1 MNINEIHFIREILVT
16 NYLGTAVR
24 TMQTS
29 EANPSSLH
37 PHLRDVAFYDVA
49 AVTKL
54 YAELGGGRREGAEFG
69 STVILPTRSRWANL
83 SRITSADVRIIPAP
97 DAVSG
102 INEPDARSEPVNS
115 KIR

>member
-29 EANPSSLH
+29 DANPDSLH
-37 PHLRDVAFYDVA
+37 PNLRDVAFYDVA

-54 YAELGGGRREGAEFG
+54 YAELGGGRRDGAEIG
-69 STVILPTRSRWANL
+69 STVILPTRSRWQNL
-83 SRITSADVRIIPAP
+83 SRITAAEVRIVPAP
-97 DAVSG
+97 DAGSG
-102 INEPDARSEPVNS
+102 TN
-115 KIR
+115 